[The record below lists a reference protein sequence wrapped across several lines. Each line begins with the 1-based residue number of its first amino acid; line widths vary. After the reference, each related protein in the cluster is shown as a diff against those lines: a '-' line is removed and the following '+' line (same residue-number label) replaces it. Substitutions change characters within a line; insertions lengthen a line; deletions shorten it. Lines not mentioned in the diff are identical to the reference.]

1 MGMHSGGVVGG
12 VVGTKIPHY
21 SIFGDTVEI
30 ASLME
35 STGQAMKIQ
44 LSQST
49 VTILEGTGG
58 FTISPRGVINLPNI
72 GDYTTYWLVGRKE

>member
-1 MGMHSGGVVGG
+1 
-12 VVGTKIPHY
+12 
-21 SIFGDTVEI
+21 
-30 ASLME
+30 
-35 STGQAMKIQ
+35 MKIQ